1 MNRMDPDL
9 VDIVL
14 VRPSRA
20 ANVAAA
26 ARALKNMGLG
36 SLVVVSPPPDL
47 DRPEARAL
55 AYGAWD
61 LLDSARVAPD
71 LRSAVSACTL
81 VAATSAR
88 DEGRAATRTPREFAS
103 EAAELARGG
112 RVAVVF
118 GPEATGLLNEE
129 LALCQMRIRVPTHA
143 AQPSLN
149 LAQAVLLVAYELRL
163 AALPPPAADAPAPA
177 ERALAGTVEEAL
189 DELRDA
195 LLAINY
201 LNPASPEPI
210 LTELRA
216 LFLRAAVTPREVSLL
231 RGMARQI
238 RWAGSRIALAR
249 TGTDN
254 HGAAGGARE

>member
-1 MNRMDPDL
+1 MQAMDPDL
-9 VDIVL
+9 IDIVL

-36 SLVVVSPPPDL
+36 SLVLVSPPPDL

-61 LLDSARVAPD
+61 LLDSARVLPD

-88 DEGRAATRTPREFAS
+88 DEGRAATRSPREFAA
-103 EAAELARGG
+103 EAPALAAGG
-112 RVAVVF
+112 RIAVVF
-118 GPEATGLLNEE
+118 GPEATGLLNDE

-163 AALPPPAADAPAPA
+163 SARAEAPADVPVARA
-177 ERALAGTVEEAL
+177 EAGLVEEAL
-189 DELRDA
+189 DEIGDA

-201 LNPASPEPI
+201 LNPASPQAI
-210 LTELRA
+210 LSELRA
-216 LFLRAAVTPREVSLL
+216 LLQRASVTAREVSLL

-238 RWAGSRIALAR
+238 RWAGDQIALTR
-249 TGTDN
+249 TDN
-254 HGAAGGARE
+254 DNPAARGGQRK

>member
-1 MNRMDPDL
+1 MDPDR
-9 VDIVL
+9 VDVVL

-26 ARALKNMGLG
+26 ARALKNMGLR
-36 SLVVVSPPPDL
+36 SLVLVSPPRGL
-47 DRPEARAL
+47 DRAGARAL

-61 LLDSARVAPD
+61 LLDSARIAPD
-71 LRSAVSACTL
+71 LRSAVAACTL

-88 DEGRAATRTPREFAS
+88 DEGRAATRSPREFAG
-103 EAAELARGG
+103 EAPALAAGG

-149 LAQAVLLVAYELRL
+149 LAQAVLLIAYELRL
-163 AALPPPAADAPAPA
+163 SAPVDSPDGAAEAPAP
-177 ERALAGTVEEAL
+177 RAPAGVVEEAL
-189 DELRDA
+189 DDLRDA

-201 LNPASPEPI
+201 LNPASPGSI
-210 LTELRA
+210 LSEL
-216 LFLRAAVTPREVSLL
+216 
-231 RGMARQI
+231 
-238 RWAGSRIALAR
+238 
-249 TGTDN
+249 
-254 HGAAGGARE
+254 

>member
-1 MNRMDPDL
+1 MDPDS

-36 SLVVVSPPPDL
+36 SLVLVSPPRGIDHA
-47 DRPEARAL
+47 DARSL

-61 LLDSARVAPD
+61 LLDSARLAPD
-71 LRSAVSACTL
+71 LRAAVAGCTL

-88 DEGRAATRTPREFAS
+88 DEGRAATRTPREFAA
-103 EAAELARGG
+103 EAAALAAGG
-112 RVAVVF
+112 RIAVVF
-118 GPEATGLLNEE
+118 GPESSGLLNEE
-129 LALCQMRIRVPTHA
+129 LALCQMRIRVPTHS

-163 AALPPPAADAPAPA
+163 AALPAAAAD
-177 ERALAGTVEEAL
+177 EGVTRAAAGMVEEAL
-189 DELRDA
+189 DEMRDA
-195 LLAINY
+195 LLAIRY
-201 LNPASPEPI
+201 LNPENPDAI
-210 LTELRA
+210 LAELRA
-216 LFLRAAVTPREVSLL
+216 LLLRAAVTPREVSLL

-238 RWAGSRIALAR
+238 RWAGSRIAPA
-249 TGTDN
+249 GTANDN
-254 HGAAGGARE
+254 RGAPGGARE

>member
-1 MNRMDPDL
+1 MDPDR

-36 SLVVVSPPPDL
+36 SLVLVSPPRDL

-61 LLDSARVAPD
+61 LLDSARVHPD

-88 DEGRAATRTPREFAS
+88 DEGRAATRTPREFAA
-103 EAAELARGG
+103 EAAGLAAGG

-149 LAQAVLLVAYELRL
+149 LAQAVLLIAYELRL
-163 AALPPPAADAPAPA
+163 AAPPDPEGQAEAPAP
-177 ERALAGTVEEAL
+177 RAAVGTVEEAL
-189 DELRDA
+189 DDLRDA

-201 LNPASPEPI
+201 LNPDSPGSI
-210 LTELRA
+210 LSELRA
-216 LFLRAAVTPREVSLL
+216 LLLRAAITTREVSLV

-238 RWAGSRIALAR
+238 RWAGDQIAR
-249 TGTDN
+249 TRTGHDN
-254 HGAAGGARE
+254 RGSTGGVQG

>member
-1 MNRMDPDL
+1 MDPDR

-36 SLVVVSPPPDL
+36 SLVIVSPPPDL

-61 LLDSARVAPD
+61 LLDSARTLPD
-71 LRSAVSACTL
+71 LRSAVAGCTL

-88 DEGRAATRTPREFAS
+88 DEGRAATRSPREFAA
-103 EAAELARGG
+103 EAAALAAGG

-149 LAQAVLLVAYELRL
+149 LAQAVLLIAYELRL
-163 AALPPPAADAPAPA
+163 SAPLDAPPGGWVDATAP
-177 ERALAGTVEEAL
+177 RALAGVVEEAL
-189 DELRDA
+189 D
-195 LLAINY
+195 
-201 LNPASPEPI
+201 
-210 LTELRA
+210 
-216 LFLRAAVTPREVSLL
+216 
-231 RGMARQI
+231 
-238 RWAGSRIALAR
+238 
-249 TGTDN
+249 
-254 HGAAGGARE
+254 

>member
-1 MNRMDPDL
+1 MDPGC
-9 VDIVL
+9 VDVVL

-36 SLVVVSPPPDL
+36 SLLLVSPPRDL

-71 LRSAVSACTL
+71 LRSAVAGCTL

-88 DEGRAATRTPREFAS
+88 DEGRAATRTPREFAA
-103 EAAELARGG
+103 EAAELAGGG

-118 GPEATGLLNEE
+118 GPEATGLLNDE
-129 LALCQMRIRVPTHA
+129 LALCQMRIRVPTHS

-149 LAQAVLLVAYELRL
+149 LAQAVLLIAYELRL
-163 AALPPPAADAPAPA
+163 AALPEARPEIAS
-177 ERALAGTVEEAL
+177 RALVGEVEESL

-195 LLAINY
+195 LLVINY
-201 LNPASPEPI
+201 LNPESPEAI
-210 LTELRA
+210 LSELRA
-216 LFLRAAVTPREVSLL
+216 LLLRAAVTTREVSLL

-238 RWAGSRIALAR
+238 RWAGDQIALTR
-249 TGTDN
+249 TGNDN
-254 HGAAGGARE
+254 RGSRGGARE